1 MTHWEWLMEISSSW
15 SGGKVGILGQ
25 EEASFLQMNCQS
37 PTDYAAA
44 CESFAPNSSSA
55 TLVPLFLLCPLGTPF
70 SSLPCLIR
78 ALCCLFLLL
87 TQKHLKPTPTLWS
100 HKGGGWGVA
109 PVEFHRWISHLVS
122 SLQKLKRGC
131 KCSFTKAFSR
141 LLTWQ
146 RMPSLL
152 LKVSNPSLPLHT
164 LAALCLPKSQ
174 SPPISLSLCPPGGP
188 PSRCWALCPVLL
200 ESHSLCSAQDLTPTP
215 FRMARPPS
223 FSWSK
228 GSSVC
233 GQLPTG

>member
-70 SSLPCLIR
+70 SSSPCLIR

-174 SPPISLSLCPPGGP
+174 SPPISLSLYRSTRGASKQMLGP
-188 PSRCWALCPVLL
+188 VPSAARIPQLMLSTGPHSYSIQDGKASLVL
-200 ESHSLCSAQDLTPTP
+200 
-215 FRMARPPS
+215 M
-223 FSWSK
+223 
-228 GSSVC
+228 V
-233 GQLPTG
+233 